1 MRAVAAIKH
10 AIYAEATIWIDALR
24 PIWSYGLLG
33 ATLLALVL
41 IVQLPLTY
49 TVDVGVEEGY
59 GGDLPLVWWFNTAE
73 DDEHGTYRW
82 TQDGAI
88 IRLPGLGHRPIVAR
102 LNFIPIHPNI
112 AAIGPKTQEL
122 WIRDQ
127 HFATLPVAE
136 TGRTYALLIA
146 PHMTH
151 GGTLEL
157 LIRTATFTPPD
168 DPRDLGTPLDA
179 ISVASVSTPTL
190 SAPALQ
196 PVALWL
202 CALLIV
208 RVLLRHAFA
217 TSDGQSD
224 EPHATIWIMALASLL
239 IVLAALLDPP
249 RWGYGAL
256 PVFIA
261 TIASYGL
268 VLILHPV
275 LPLLV
280 HKLGVPFDRRVA
292 GWLLIIVAVAVGMR
306 LGGRLFP
313 LSMWGDIGFHTNRF
327 IDTFGLGEVYLVSR
341 NRGVNFPY
349 PPGPYLT
356 LAPLILPGFDIR
368 LVLQWIAALLD
379 GLSALLVYALVL
391 RALGAAH
398 RTGLIAAA
406 LYVFTA
412 AGIMLTWWSF
422 DTHIYAQCASLVVI
436 TALLLWMTNEQP
448 NHHQQLPIPN
458 GGKKSQESS
467 DSLSGLCVC
476 APVHESHASPELGMS
491 HTRWAV
497 LLVVLLSGV
506 FLGHFGFLINTV
518 LMGGLVLLLIWGAS
532 VSLSWRGNTWAQRI
546 RWPLTLAYLLAGL
559 LAVVFFYTA
568 YLSLFLYQLNEVT
581 QGGLTGLA
589 DRAPVSRAK
598 LWHVLWQAGLIEH
611 FGFFP
616 LVLMP
621 VGMAVLARQALS
633 CWRQGERGQL
643 VLIGLMG
650 CSLLVSLAFAILPF
664 ITLSTQSTRWMMFSA
679 WAMAVGGA
687 VGFRH
692 VWQHGR
698 AGRVATLAMAA
709 FVVWNTLV
717 FWLGPLAWRIRPP
730 EPF

>member
-1 MRAVAAIKH
+1 MRAVASIKQAIQ
-10 AIYAEATIWIDALR
+10 AETTIWIDALR
-24 PIWSYGLLG
+24 HTWLYSLLG
-33 ATLLALVL
+33 TTLLALVL

-59 GGDLPLVWWFNTAE
+59 GGDLPLIWWFNTAE
-73 DDEHGTYRW
+73 YDEHGTYRW
-82 TQDGAI
+82 TKDGAI

-102 LNFIPIHPNI
+102 LNFIPIHPDI

-122 WIRDQ
+122 WIHDQ
-127 HFATLPVAE
+127 HLATLPVVQ
-136 TGRTYALLIA
+136 TGRTYALLIP
-146 PHMTH
+146 PHMMH
-151 GGTLEL
+151 GGMLEL
-157 LIRTATFTPPD
+157 LIRTATFTPPN
-168 DPRDLGTPLDA
+168 DPRTLGAPLNTVS
-179 ISVASVSTPTL
+179 IASVTAPTF

-202 CALLIV
+202 FALLIL
-208 RVLLRHAFA
+208 RVLVRRAFA
-217 TSDGQSD
+217 TADGQSD
-224 EPHATIWIMALASLL
+224 EPRITTWIIALASVLV
-239 IVLAALLDPP
+239 VLAAMLDPP

-261 TIASYGL
+261 TIAGYGL
-268 VLILHPV
+268 VFVLHPV

-280 HKLGVPFDRRVA
+280 NKLGVPFDRRAA
-292 GWLLIIVAVAVGMR
+292 GWLLMIVAVAVGMR

-327 IDTFGLGEVYLVSR
+327 IDTFGLGKIYLVSR

-356 LAPLILPGFDIR
+356 LAPLILPGLDIR
-368 LVLQWIAALLD
+368 FVLQWVAALLD
-379 GLSALLVYALVL
+379 GLSALLIYALVL

-436 TALLLWMTNEQP
+436 TGLLMWMTTDKQP
-448 NHHQQLPIPN
+448 EHRERLLIPN
-458 GGKKSQESS
+458 TKVKSQKLSDSSS
-467 DSLSGLCVC
+467 DLCAS
-476 APVHESHASPELGMS
+476 APLRETGRMS

-497 LLVVLLSGV
+497 LTTVLLSGV

-518 LMGGLVLLLIWGAS
+518 LMGGLVLLLIWGT
-532 VSLSWRGNTWAQRI
+532 SLSLRGSAWAQQL

-559 LAVVFFYTA
+559 IAVVFFYTA
-568 YLSLFLYQLNEVT
+568 YMSLFFYQLNEVT
-581 QGGLTGLA
+581 HGGLTGLA
-589 DRAPVSRAK
+589 DRAPVSRAR
-598 LWHVLWQAGLIEH
+598 LWHVLWQAGLVEH

-616 LVLMP
+616 LVQMP
-621 VGMAVLARQALS
+621 VGIAVLAQRALR
-633 CWRQGERGQL
+633 CWHRGERGRL

-664 ITLSTQSTRWMMFSA
+664 MTLSTQSTRWMMFSA

-692 VWQHGR
+692 VWRHGR
-698 AGRVATLAMAA
+698 AGRVATLAMAG
-709 FVVWNTLV
+709 FVVWNTVV